1 MSQSNAMI
9 QPKFTIKGLI
19 ALIVAILLFSG
30 LMAGFTN
37 GLQSLDF
44 LTLVGKFGKIGEAG
58 DFVGKGGGGARQ
70 GFLFALSLLPTTMAA
85 LGFVNVVEYFGGLET
100 AAFLLGK
107 IMRAI
112 LGIPGIC
119 GLTMVTSIGAGD
131 GGAALTLDLWERG
144 FITDQERDI
153 FAAWQFPASG
163 MVNNFF
169 SSGSAVFPYL
179 TLGIGPCLLVV
190 FLLKFVGANLYRFL
204 IAYPIWRKN
213 KAQKGDGKNV

>member
-1 MSQSNAMI
+1 MSQSKAALE
-9 QPKFTIKGLI
+9 PKFTIKGFI
-19 ALIVAILLFSG
+19 ALVVAILMFSG

-37 GLQSLDF
+37 GLQAMDF
-44 LTLVGKFGKIGEAG
+44 LTLVGKFGKIAEAG
-58 DFVGKGGGGARQ
+58 DFVGKGGSGARQ

-100 AAFLLGK
+100 AAFLLSK
-107 IMRAI
+107 ILRLS
-112 LGIPGIC
+112 LGIPGVC

-144 FITDQERDI
+144 YISDEERDI

-169 SSGSAVFPYL
+169 SSGAAVFPYIVV
-179 TLGIGPCLLVV
+179 GIGPCLLVV

-204 IAYPIWRKN
+204 IANPQIR
-213 KAQKGDGKNV
+213 QKKGAGQNG

>member
-1 MSQSNAMI
+1 MSDSKSAL
-9 QPKFTIKGLI
+9 QPKFTIKGFI
-19 ALIVAILLFSG
+19 ALVIAILLFSG
-30 LMAGFTN
+30 LMANFTN

-44 LTLVGKFGKIGEAG
+44 LTLVGKFGKIADAG

-85 LGFVNVVEYFGGLET
+85 LGLVNVVEYFGGLET
-100 AAFLLGK
+100 AAFLLSK

-144 FITDQERDI
+144 FITDEERDI

-169 SSGSAVFPYL
+169 SSGAAVFPYL
-179 TLGIGPCLLVV
+179 TIGIGPCLLVV
-190 FLLKFVGANLYRFL
+190 FFLKFIGANVYRFL
-204 IAYPIWRKN
+204 IALPQQRQ
-213 KAQKGDGKNV
+213 KALQGGDQNG